1 MTVEEAIGAGRA
13 APWLFELAAKLADE
27 PLDGLDDDPGV
38 IARSL
43 SGAVDLFSLPAVSV
57 SFNTTVEAEAVGC
70 TTAGESVTGVIETVD
85 DAFTID
91 IDAVVGADGV
101 DTRIEAIERLA
112 DTCEA
117 AVLGG
122 VTGPALLSEQL
133 LIHDDASTELREEA
147 VFTAGEICV
156 ELVNAY
162 LDAGADGVVVLE
174 PDGLDVPL
182 YAEAAE
188 PIINTLDHY
197 EAEGTVVTDT
207 AAPQDVR
214 TADTVGFDAITGAVD
229 DETVIQEA
237 QDRDIAFGVGVPRE
251 AFKSGPDAVAAF
263 RDELPSNVGLSSQ
276 WTVPRETPPEAIHEL
291 MNSQ

>member
-1 MTVEEAIGAGRA
+1 MTVEEAIGAGHA
-13 APWLFELAAKLADE
+13 APWLFELAAELADE

-70 TTAGESVTGVIETVD
+70 TTTEGAVEGVIGTVD
-85 DAFTID
+85 DAFAID
-91 IDAVVGADGV
+91 IGAVVETNSV
-101 DTRIEAIERLA
+101 DVRVEAIERLA

-133 LIHDDASTELREEA
+133 LIHDDAATEIREEA

-156 ELVNAY
+156 ELVNTY
-162 LDAGADGVVVLE
+162 LDAGADGVAVLE
-174 PDGLDVPL
+174 PNGLDVPL
-182 YAEAAE
+182 YGEAAE

-214 TADTVGFDAITGAVD
+214 TAATVGFDAITGAVD
-229 DETVIQEA
+229 DERVIQAA

-263 RDELPSNVGLSSQ
+263 RDELPADVGLSSQ
-276 WTVPRETPPEAIHEL
+276 WTVPQGTPPEAIHEL
-291 MNSQ
+291 MDSL